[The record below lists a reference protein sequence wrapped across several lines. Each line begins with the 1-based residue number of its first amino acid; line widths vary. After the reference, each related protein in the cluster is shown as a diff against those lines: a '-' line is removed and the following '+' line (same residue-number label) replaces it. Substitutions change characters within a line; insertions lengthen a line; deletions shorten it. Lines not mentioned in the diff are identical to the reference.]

1 MIDNSSCLNAINTI
15 KGHISACF
23 TQCTAKGSTF
33 SGTKNL
39 SNLQE
44 AISLIPTGGSGEGGT
59 TSENITAGSFSGFD
73 ITFNTDDPNAEMYT
87 INFGSIGVT
96 WKSIVC
102 FSDTKD
108 GHFAIHKLTNN
119 KCVISG
125 ACFYNA
131 ENVYDEA
138 SGIFP
143 DQRNTYRAT
152 YNINGN
158 SITFVNLE
166 YDGTSNGI
174 STPDTFKSMVNQVS
188 TETNDYFTDQYKL
201 DKITVC
207 V

>member
-1 MIDNSSCLNAINTI
+1 MINVTPCLNAINSL

-23 TQCTAKGSTF
+23 SQCTAKGSTF
-33 SGTKNL
+33 SGTRNL
-39 SNLQE
+39 SNLE
-44 AISLIPTGGSGEGGT
+44 SAISLIPT
-59 TSENITAGSFSGFD
+59 TSQSVTASNFGGFD
-73 ITFNTDDPNAEMYT
+73 VTYNEDDPLAEMYT
-87 INFGSIGVT
+87 INFGSVGVT

-102 FSDTKD
+102 FSESKD
-108 GHFAIHKLTNN
+108 GHFSIHKITGN
-119 KCVISG
+119 KCVIAG

-131 ENVYDEA
+131 DNVWDEA

-152 YNINGN
+152 YSISGN
-158 SITFVNLE
+158 SITFVNAE
-166 YDGTSNGI
+166 YNGASNGI
-174 STPDTFKSMVNQVS
+174 DVPDTFKAMVKQVS